1 MVKIDT
7 GLLFAE
13 ILIVDSGSTF
23 TQAVRPALQAAG
35 YIVRRVAAG
44 EEALS
49 AIRSQPPDLILLAA
63 SLPDVDGYEVT
74 RQIKAD
80 EGLPFL
86 PVILMAEGEEGEG
99 AAALDAGADEVIVR
113 PVDNGPLLTRVRAM
127 LRLKEITDQLAELT
141 ETLEQRVEER
151 TQDLL
156 EAQERLRHAE
166 KLTALGRM
174 SASIAHEINNPLTAI
189 LGHLYLAKRGL
200 AEGSPVREDLA
211 IVEREVNTIS
221 KLVQQLRDFSKPP
234 VQDREV
240 ISLNDVVEEVL
251 ALVGKELRRH
261 QIDVETELD
270 PALPPVTASPGQ
282 MREVLLNLVLN
293 AQDAMDGGG
302 ALAIRTAVDREWVT
316 VEVAD
321 TGSGIPDD
329 IIDYIFE
336 PFFTT
341 KGENGTGLGLAICHS
356 IAHDHDGEITV
367 ETEVGQGSAF
377 TLQLPEAG
385 TGEI

>member
-1 MVKIDT
+1 MAKIDT

-13 ILIVDSGSTF
+13 ILIVDSGPTF

-86 PVILMAEGEEGEG
+86 PVILMAGGEEGEG
-99 AAALDAGADEVIVR
+99 AAALDAGADEFIVR
-113 PVDNGPLLTRVRAM
+113 PVDTGQLLTRVRAM

-141 ETLEQRVEER
+141 GTLEQRVEER

-189 LGHLYLAKRGL
+189 LGHLYLARQGL
-200 AEGSPVREDLA
+200 AQDSPVREDLG
-211 IVEREVNTIS
+211 IVEREVDTIS

-234 VQDREV
+234 VQEREV
-240 ISLNDVVEEVL
+240 VSLNGVVEEVL
-251 ALVGKELRRH
+251 ALVGKELRKH

-321 TGSGIPDD
+321 TGPGIPDD
-329 IIDYIFE
+329 VIDYVFE

-341 KGENGTGLGLAICHS
+341 KGEDGTGLGLAICHS

-367 ETEVGQGSAF
+367 ETEMGQGSAF
-377 TLQLPEAG
+377 TLQLPKAE

>member
-1 MVKIDT
+1 
-7 GLLFAE
+7 
-13 ILIVDSGSTF
+13 
-23 TQAVRPALQAAG
+23 
-35 YIVRRVAAG
+35 
-44 EEALS
+44 
-49 AIRSQPPDLILLAA
+49 
-63 SLPDVDGYEVT
+63 
-74 RQIKAD
+74 
-80 EGLPFL
+80 
-86 PVILMAEGEEGEG
+86 
-99 AAALDAGADEVIVR
+99 
-113 PVDNGPLLTRVRAM
+113 M